1 MTNKFKYLCV
11 SRTDLGGGLKGLGRL
26 GPYKKKGISP
36 KQTHV
41 NSQSKTQQILFPI
54 KKKKKKT
61 NGVLYHLS
69 LLIDKFILMILHI
82 FLN

>member
-11 SRTDLGGGLKGLGRL
+11 SGTDLGGGLKGFGCL

-36 KQTHV
+36 KQTHM
-41 NSQSKTQQILFPI
+41 NSQSKTQQILFP
-54 KKKKKKT
+54 KKKKT

-69 LLIDKFILMILHI
+69 LLMDKFILMILHI